1 MAAATLTADKPQ
13 LRPDANGRFGKF
25 GGKYV
30 PETLIAALAEL
41 EQAYAEAQADPSF
54 QVYHLT
60 GSAFALRWVSAASR
74 PAHHPIAA
82 HLARRRR
89 HSSICDTVCCTAQHG
104 KRKPVSSRSMK
115 ASCFRG
121 TAAHGHARSPHA
133 CQL

>member
-54 QVYHLT
+54 QVVT
-60 GSAFALRWVSAASR
+60 FGSASR
-74 PAHHPIAA
+74 PA
-82 HLARRRR
+82 LGQ
-89 HSSICDTVCCTAQHG
+89 CCTTSSEPSDCGPHG
-104 KRKPVSSRSMK
+104 TVP
-115 ASCFRG
+115 
-121 TAAHGHARSPHA
+121 PP
-133 CQL
+133 QLHL

>member
-54 QVYHLT
+54 QVCHSCIAMMP
-60 GSAFALRWVSAASR
+60 SAGVQ
-74 PAHHPIAA
+74 
-82 HLARRRR
+82 RRAEL
-89 HSSICDTVCCTAQHG
+89 S
-104 KRKPVSSRSMK
+104 
-115 ASCFRG
+115 
-121 TAAHGHARSPHA
+121 
-133 CQL
+133 